1 MYESSRGN
9 TNPLSQPAAHT
20 KNKSSLNEVLCTG
33 FYSCHTLIQRL
44 AAGFFLSQ
52 QTLIRFYW
60 CHRTDCWLCCLQ
72 FKTCFALKQNGGGES
87 PSAVC
92 SRDLQS
98 LQRTYCTWYSFLL
111 CVCVCVCLLFTVKGA
126 VVRQEV
132 PAVLRLSFPVHHP
145 GAHGEGREGGGGT
158 GGRTTGWP
166 MKEKKIVEPCGPRM
180 LQNLIKCVM

>member
-111 CVCVCVCLLFTVKGA
+111 CVCVCVCCLPWKVLLSVRKCRRYWGSPFLFTTQELM
-126 VVRQEV
+126 VR
-132 PAVLRLSFPVHHP
+132 
-145 GAHGEGREGGGGT
+145 EGRVEGGQEAEQLDDLW
-158 GGRTTGWP
+158 RR
-166 MKEKKIVEPCGPRM
+166 KK
-180 LQNLIKCVM
+180 

>member
-111 CVCVCVCLLFTVKGA
+111 CVCVCVS
-126 VVRQEV
+126 VVY
-132 PAVLRLSFPVHHP
+132 
-145 GAHGEGREGGGGT
+145 RERCCCPSGSAGGT
-158 GGRTTGWP
+158 EALLSCSPPRSSWWGKGGWRGDRRPNNWMTYEG
-166 MKEKKIVEPCGPRM
+166 EKNSWTVWTKNVAEFD
-180 LQNLIKCVM
+180 